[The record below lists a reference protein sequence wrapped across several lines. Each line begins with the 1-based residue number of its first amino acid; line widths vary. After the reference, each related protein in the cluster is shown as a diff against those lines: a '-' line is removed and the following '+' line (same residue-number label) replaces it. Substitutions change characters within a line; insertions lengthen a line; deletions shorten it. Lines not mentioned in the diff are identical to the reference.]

1 MGNYARVPA
10 TRDDPIA
17 CPPVIDGHV
26 APGFEEVSTEFRAN
40 FVDRGELGAAVA
52 AYVAGERVVDLWGG
66 YRDARRQDRWEED
79 TLVLVY
85 STSKGMAAIAV
96 ALAHSR
102 GLIDYDS
109 TVASYWPEFA
119 QSGKAEITVRQLL
132 SHQAGLSGLDVPL
145 DAHKLA
151 DLDGVARAL
160 ARQRPA
166 WKPGTRQ
173 GYHALTIGWYE
184 GELIRRVDPS
194 HRSLGRFFAEEVA
207 APLGLEFYIGLPPD
221 VAPERVAS
229 ITAGSIP
236 SLLAHVRTM
245 PPGMMASFLR
255 PRSYTARAFGNPRM
269 RSPADLDKPAY
280 RAVEIPAGGGIGQ
293 VRSIARAYA
302 DLAAG
307 GPELGLSERTFEELT
322 APPRPPSG
330 NPRDLVLW
338 VPAAYSLGFV
348 RPTGDFLFGRGQRSL
363 GHPGAGGSFGFA
375 DPDAEVGFAYA
386 PNRLGHHLRD
396 DPREKALRDAL
407 YRCLD
412 RAPVAV
418 ATRR

>member
-1 MGNYARVPA
+1 MIGGSVM
-10 TRDDPIA
+10 
-17 CPPVIDGHV
+17 
-26 APGFEEVSTEFRAN
+26 PGFEEVREQFKAN
-40 FVDRGELGAAVA
+40 FARRGELGAACA
-52 AYVAGERVVDLWGG
+52 AYVGGEKVADLWGG
-66 YRDARRQDRWEED
+66 YRDAHRQDRWEED

-85 STSKGMAAIAV
+85 STSKGMAAMAV

-102 GLIDYDS
+102 GLIDYDAR
-109 TVASYWPEFA
+109 VAEYWPEFA
-119 QSGKAEITVRQLL
+119 QNGKESITVRQLL
-132 SHQAGLSGLDVPL
+132 SHQAGLSGLDIPL
-145 DAHKLA
+145 DARKLA
-151 DLDGVARAL
+151 DLDTVADAL
-160 ARQRPA
+160 ARQKPA

-194 HRSLGRFFAEEVA
+194 HRSLGRFFADEVA
-207 APLGLEFYIGLPPD
+207 APLGLEFYIGLPAGLP
-221 VAPERVAS
+221 PERIAR
-229 ITAGSIP
+229 IKGASIP
-236 SLLAHVRTM
+236 SMLAHVGTM
-245 PPGMMASFLR
+245 PALMMASFLR
-255 PRSYTARAFGNPRM
+255 PGSHTARAFGNPRL
-269 RSPADLDKPAY
+269 RGPADLDRPEY

-307 GPELGLSERTFEELT
+307 GRELGLSERTMDELV

-348 RPTGDFLFGRGQRSL
+348 RPAGDFQFGRGRRSL

-412 RAPVAV
+412 RAPARSRSARVGA
-418 ATRR
+418 

>member
-1 MGNYARVPA
+1 
-10 TRDDPIA
+10 
-17 CPPVIDGHV
+17 VIDGHV
-26 APGFEEVSTEFRAN
+26 SPGFEEVRHQFKAN
-40 FVDRGELGAAVA
+40 FARRGELGAAVA
-52 AYVAGERVVDLWGG
+52 AYVGGEKVVDLWGG

-102 GLIDYDS
+102 GLLDYDAA
-109 TVASYWPEFA
+109 VAGYWPEFA
-119 QSGKAEITVRQLL
+119 QNGKESITVRQLL
-132 SHQAGLSGLDVPL
+132 SHQAGLSALDVPL

-160 ARQRPA
+160 AKQKPA

-173 GYHALTIGWYE
+173 GYHALTLGWYE
-184 GELIRRVDPS
+184 GELIRRVDPE
-194 HRSLGRFFAEEVA
+194 HRSLGRFFADEVA
-207 APLGLEFYIGLPPD
+207 APLGIEFYFGLPAD
-221 VAPERVAS
+221 LAPGRVAS
-229 ITAGSIP
+229 IRAASIP

-255 PRSYTARAFGNPRM
+255 RGSHTARAFGNPRL
-269 RSPADLDKPAY
+269 RGPADLDKPAY

-293 VRSIARAYA
+293 VRGIARAYA
-302 DLAAG
+302 DLAARG
-307 GPELGLSERTFEELT
+307 RELGLSDRTMQELT

-330 NPRDLVLW
+330 RQRDLVLW
-338 VPAAYSLGFV
+338 VHAAYSLGFV
-348 RPTGDFLFGRGQRSL
+348 RPGGDFRFGVGERSL

-375 DPDAEVGFAYA
+375 DPEAEVGFAYA

-407 YRCLD
+407 YRCLA
-412 RAPVAV
+412 RAPEAAGRA
-418 ATRR
+418 ATGP

>member
-1 MGNYARVPA
+1 MIKGQ
-10 TRDDPIA
+10 
-17 CPPVIDGHV
+17 V
-26 APGFEEVSTEFRAN
+26 ADGFEEVREQFKAN
-40 FVDRGELGAAVA
+40 FARRGELGAAVA
-52 AYVAGERVVDLWGG
+52 AYVRGEKVVDLWGG
-66 YRDARRQDRWEED
+66 YRDASRQDRWEED

-85 STSKGMAAIAV
+85 STSKGMAGLAV

-102 GLIDYDS
+102 GLIDYDAL
-109 TVASYWPEFA
+109 VADYWPEFA
-119 QSGKAEITVRQLL
+119 QNGKGSITVRQLL
-132 SHQAGLSGLDVPL
+132 AHQAGLSGLDVRLNSRILRDL
-145 DAHKLA
+145 DAVA
-151 DLDGVARAL
+151 DAL
-160 ARQRPA
+160 ARQKPA

-184 GELIRRVDPS
+184 GELIRRVDPK

-207 APLGLEFYIGLPPD
+207 EPLGLEFYIGLPES

-229 ITAGSIP
+229 IKGSSIA
-236 SLLAHVRTM
+236 SMLAHVRTM
-245 PPGMMASFLR
+245 PTGMMASFLR
-255 PRSYTARAFGNPRM
+255 PGSHTYRAFTNPRT
-269 RSPADLDKPAY
+269 RGPADLDRPAY

-293 VRSIARAYA
+293 VRSIARAYS

-307 GPELGLSERTFEELT
+307 GPELGLTARTFEELT

-348 RPTGDFLFGRGQRSL
+348 RPTGDFQFGLGERSL

-375 DPDAEVGFAYA
+375 DPEAEVGFAYA

-407 YRCLD
+407 YRCLGRSGAERRD
-412 RAPVAV
+412 RAGGLV
-418 ATRR
+418 

>member
-1 MGNYARVPA
+1 MIGGSVQ
-10 TRDDPIA
+10 
-17 CPPVIDGHV
+17 
-26 APGFEEVSTEFRAN
+26 PGFEDVREEFRVN
-40 FVDRGELGAAVA
+40 FARRGELGAACA
-52 AYVAGERVVDLWGG
+52 AYVRGEKVVDLWGG
-66 YRDARRQDRWEED
+66 YRDASRQERWEED

-96 ALAHSR
+96 ALAQSR
-102 GLIDYDS
+102 GLLDYDER
-109 TVASYWPEFA
+109 VATYWPEFA
-119 QSGKAEITVRQLL
+119 QNGKAEITVRQLL

-145 DAHKLA
+145 NARKLR
-151 DLDGVARAL
+151 DLDAVADAL
-160 ARQRPA
+160 ARQKPA

-184 GELIRRVDPS
+184 SALIRRVDPQG
-194 HRSLGRFFAEEVA
+194 RPLGRFFADEVA
-207 APLGLEFYIGLPPD
+207 APLGLEFYFGLPD
-221 VAPERVAS
+221 SVAPERVAS
-229 ITAGSIP
+229 IKAPSIAATV
-236 SLLAHVRTM
+236 AHLRTM
-245 PPGMMASFLR
+245 PPAMIASFAR
-255 PRSYTARAFGNPRM
+255 PGSFTARAFGNPRM
-269 RSPADLDKPAY
+269 RGVGDLDKPQY

-307 GPELGLSERTFEELT
+307 GAGIGLSEATMRELV
-322 APPRPPSG
+322 APPRPPTG

-348 RPTGDFLFGRGQRSL
+348 RPSPGFQFGAGGQSL

-375 DPDAEVGFAYA
+375 DPVEEIGFAYA

-407 YRCLD
+407 YRC
-412 RAPVAV
+412 V
-418 ATRR
+418 RRGAGASIAAAA

>member
-1 MGNYARVPA
+1 
-10 TRDDPIA
+10 
-17 CPPVIDGHV
+17 VIDGYV
-26 APGFEEVSTEFRAN
+26 APGFEEVREEFRKN
-40 FVDRGELGAAVA
+40 FTRRRELGAACA
-52 AYVAGERVVDLWGG
+52 AYVRGEKVVDLWGG
-66 YRDARRQDRWEED
+66 YRDASRQDRWQED
-79 TLVLVY
+79 TLVMVY
-85 STSKGMAAIAV
+85 STSKGMAGLTV

-102 GLIDYDS
+102 GLLDYEA

-119 QSGKAEITVRQLL
+119 QNGKGSITVRQLL
-132 SHQAGLSGLDVPL
+132 AHQAGLSGLDVRL
-145 DAHKLA
+145 DARLLA
-151 DLDGVARAL
+151 DPDALADAL

-207 APLGLEFYIGLPPD
+207 APLGLEFYIGLPASVPSS
-221 VAPERVAS
+221 RVAS
-229 ITAGSIP
+229 IYGGSAASIL
-236 SLLAHVRTM
+236 SHVRTM
-245 PPGMMASFLR
+245 PPGMMAAFLR
-255 PRSYTARAFGNPRM
+255 PRSHTSRAFTNPRM
-269 RSPADLDKPAY
+269 RGPADLDRPAY

-307 GPELGLSERTFEELT
+307 GRELGLSGETFEELT

-348 RPTGDFLFGRGQRSL
+348 RPTGEFTFGVSARSL

-375 DPDAEVGFAYA
+375 DPEAEVGFAYA

-407 YRCLD
+407 YRCVGAGAS
-412 RAPVAV
+412 RPRGMSEA
-418 ATRR
+418 RR